1 MILIAIGANL
11 VGPAGTKPL
20 ETCRQ
25 ASLALDGLANL
36 RLAALSPWYETAPV
50 PASDQPSYVNG
61 VARMEGKADPQSLL
75 ESLQRLEQAYGR
87 VRGDANAAR
96 TLDLDI
102 IAMGEQV
109 RTGSD
114 PILPH
119 PRMHMR
125 AFVLM
130 PLLDVAPDWRHPGSG
145 IPAKVLLAGVS
156 KLGVVPLAI
165 GSHLP

>member
-11 VGPAGTKPL
+11 AGPGGTTPL

-25 ASLALDGLANL
+25 ASLALDGIGNL
-36 RLAALSPWYETAPV
+36 RLAALSPWYETIPV
-50 PASDQPSYVNG
+50 PASEQPAYVNG
-61 VARMEGKADPQSLL
+61 VARMEGEADPETLL
-75 ESLQRLEQAYGR
+75 ESMQRLEQAYGR
-87 VRGDANAAR
+87 VRGDANSAR

-102 IAMGEQV
+102 IAMGERV

-130 PLLDVAPDWRHPGSG
+130 PLLDVAPDWRHPISG
-145 IPAKVLLAGVS
+145 IPARVFLDGVP
-156 KLGVVPLAI
+156 KHGVVPLAI